1 MLVVKYHKNLTVNS
15 GVYVTAT
22 TVSSLTYKKGMYLC
36 VMGELKNYGT
46 ISMTARGTYNQ
57 AGENVYLWKNI
68 DNSYEYVP
76 AVGGAGGAGVSAS
89 DSLYMTSI
97 VHGRNGGSG
106 TNRKTG
112 GGGSGGATALRGT
125 GRTGSGGAGTS
136 YSGGAGSGGVTC
148 KYVSIS
154 TAAGSSVGGPGSRG
168 DAWDNESRL

>member
-15 GVYVTAT
+15 GV
-22 TVSSLTYKKGMYLC
+22 
-36 VMGELKNYGT
+36 
-46 ISMTARGTYNQ
+46 
-57 AGENVYLWKNI
+57 
-68 DNSYEYVP
+68 YVP

-136 YSGGAGSGGVTC
+136 YSGGAGSGVFPQLQ
-148 KYVSIS
+148 V
-154 TAAGSSVGGPGSRG
+154 V
-168 DAWDNESRL
+168 L